1 MLDGGRLVECS
12 RGGRRGAGGLAGDAV
27 GGGDGGAPSAVVVV
41 RGEAGRLDR
50 CLQSAAPRIVQCPRC
65 LSTRPAANRLFI
77 ERGGAGRVME
87 TRHPETLGA
96 LVHPETLVGLEGAVP
111 AALALPRELGGQA
124 VAVPGGQAVVGRQAV
139 HLQKQKLEICHGKS
153 KTAQRFLKAHH
164 RQHCCI
170 LCFEWK
176 TTEHAELFVVKL
188 LKSKKYCESPL
199 PFHRC
204 KYIRR
209 IQI

>member
-12 RGGRRGAGGLAGDAV
+12 RGGRWGAGGLAGDAV

-50 CLQSAAPRIVQCPRC
+50 CLQSAAPRIVQSPRC
-65 LSTRPAANRLFI
+65 LSNHPAANRLFI

-87 TRHPETLGA
+87 TRHTETLGA

-139 HLQKQKLEICHGKS
+139 HLQRQTLEISHGKKSNSTAVS
-153 KTAQRFLKAHH
+153 KSPPSPAL
-164 RQHCCI
+164 
-170 LCFEWK
+170 LYS
-176 TTEHAELFVVKL
+176 LF
-188 LKSKKYCESPL
+188 
-199 PFHRC
+199 
-204 KYIRR
+204 
-209 IQI
+209 